1 MKRHIKYILT
11 QASTDY
17 LTSRLI
23 INSGIFFWKNQEL
36 TADCFYFV
44 FTDTDPAVKTTVNN
58 NPSDRSDCV
67 NGKTSHGGSGG
78 VTSGGGGV
86 GTADH
91 VNEDD
96 DRFDEEQCN
105 SLNSL
110 TNNGTIY
117 FAF

>member
-1 MKRHIKYILT
+1 M
-11 QASTDY
+11 
-17 LTSRLI
+17 
-23 INSGIFFWKNQEL
+23 
-36 TADCFYFV
+36 
-44 FTDTDPAVKTTVNN
+44 KTTVNN
-58 NPSDRSDCV
+58 NPSERSDCV

-78 VTSGGGGV
+78 GVTPGGGGGV
-86 GTADH
+86 GTADN

-117 FAF
+117 FPLNSEMCMIRMVFSEMCWEIHGTFLLKTPIYDECQISFH